1 MKNKLYF
8 LASLLIASGAFAS
21 TLLNETFKDLTIGD
35 LNGQNGWI
43 VNSGTADVQDSEF
56 FSDSIALEIKNGEVS
71 HALSSNGTAIWL
83 NFRARI
89 SATPE
94 TNPAVSN
101 TNTSAAFFVNT
112 NLYLVVYEGTNEVVT
127 GQQVPLNEWVQFDIY
142 CDYNESTWSLY
153 MNSNNVAADLNLY
166 DPVNR
171 QIESVLLANNSS
183 NSVYIDDILISD
195 EELLSAVTL
204 DKDTDGLPDWWEQKY
219 YGGITNASPDGTAA
233 NGMTRRQAYIAGL
246 DPKDAAARFRAAKL
260 SGQQRGLSWNA
271 RPGRTYII
279 EYAPDLISEFKPIQT
294 NDWPASEFV
303 HNDNTDPSG
312 FYRLRAEML
321 QQDP

>member
-89 SATPE
+89 SAAPE
-94 TNPAVSN
+94 TNPTVSN
-101 TNTSAAFFVNT
+101 SNTSAAFFINT
-112 NLYLVVYEGTNEVVT
+112 NLNLVVYSNKTDIVLTDHQLTTNKWT
-127 GQQVPLNEWVQFDIY
+127 RFDVY
-142 CDYNESTWSLY
+142 CDYEKFTWDLSVDGTNVVAGLPLYST
-153 MNSNNVAADLNLY
+153 NS
-166 DPVNR
+166 
-171 QIESVLLANNSS
+171 QIESILLANNSS
-183 NSVYIDDILISD
+183 NSVYIDEINVSD
-195 EELLSAVTL
+195 EEQVYAGIL
-204 DKDTDGLPDWWEQKY
+204 DLDNDRIPDWWEQKFF
-219 YGGITNASPDGTAA
+219 GSITNDFTGQQGP